1 LGNIPQSATMLTDI
15 LAVVVARAENDTNA
29 MTTKTPDSTRYVS
42 AQFVVFFTKE
52 DWILMDLVRLWS
64 LL

>member
-1 LGNIPQSATMLTDI
+1 MLTDI

-29 MTTKTPDSTRYVS
+29 MTTKTPDSTRCIS